1 MSTQEGD
8 RPVVLVADDDDDIRD
23 LVAFRLD
30 RAGYEVLRAGDGEQA
45 LELAKQHRPDLA
57 VLDVMMPKL
66 TGYDVTRELR
76 ASAETSRIP
85 VILLTARVQEADVA
99 RGFEAGADDY
109 VKKPFSMA
117 ELLARIEALLRRA
130 PTRASAPGAVYQF
143 GGVRVDLRGTEVMR
157 DGKRIELSAREFQLL
172 RFFIEHAG
180 ATLSREDLLTQV
192 WGYSATMFTR
202 TVDVHVASL
211 RQKLEAEPKQPQFLL
226 TVQGLGY
233 KFKRP
238 W

>member
-1 MSTQEGD
+1 MSTADGD

-45 LELAKQHRPDLA
+45 LQLAIEHKPDLA

-76 ASAETSRIP
+76 ANAETSRIP

-109 VKKPFSMA
+109 VKKPFSPQ
-117 ELLARIEALLRRA
+117 ELKARVQAVLGRR
-130 PTRASAPGAVYQF
+130 
-143 GGVRVDLRGTEVMR
+143 
-157 DGKRIELSAREFQLL
+157 
-172 RFFIEHAG
+172 
-180 ATLSREDLLTQV
+180 
-192 WGYSATMFTR
+192 
-202 TVDVHVASL
+202 
-211 RQKLEAEPKQPQFLL
+211 
-226 TVQGLGY
+226 
-233 KFKRP
+233 
-238 W
+238 